1 MNLFDLVATLSLDSS
16 DFDKGLSS
24 AKTAMSS
31 LGTGIKKGLAAAH
44 TAVVGFG
51 KSAVTAGLQ
60 FDTSMSQVAATM
72 GKSTDEIKD
81 LREFA
86 KKMGSETAFSASE
99 AADALNYMAL
109 AGYNSKTSMKMLPN
123 VLNLAAAGSIDL
135 AEASDMVTDAQ
146 SALGLKL
153 DETSELVDKM
163 AKASSKTNTSVAQLG
178 EAMLTVGGTA
188 KNLKGGTT
196 ELSVALGLLADN
208 GIKGAEGGT
217 ALRNIILSLSAP
229 TDSAAKALKALGVEV
244 FDEQGNM
251 RDLESIF
258 ADLDARL
265 STMSQGEQTQVLSKI
280 FNKVDLKSVNA
291 LLGTSADRWDEVTT
305 EINNA
310 TGAAQKMADT
320 QLDNLNGNI
329 TIFQSALEGAQ
340 IEISERLTPT
350 LNDFVK
356 IGTQGLS
363 DITAGLKSGGV
374 QGASTA
380 LGNFLAEG
388 ITVITDKIPVFI
400 EAGSNLIEALL
411 DGINSNMTKIV
422 NGAENILTQFVQ
434 GLGRNLP
441 KLRECA
447 INLLQTMIDAIL
459 ASLPEFISIGT
470 QIFTELLNSI
480 TTNLPELI
488 QAGTQAIVQLSKG
501 LSEAIPTL
509 VPVVKES
516 IIQIAKILTSSDSL
530 SQLLDAG
537 LELFQ
542 AVLEGLLEASG
553 ALIPSLGDVIT
564 TIIEF
569 LVNSI
574 PELIQAG
581 TDIITAVIDAFPGII
596 AELLKTA
603 IIENIINTLLE
614 SLPQIIEAGIQL
626 LTALVDGLPIVITNI
641 IEAIPTIIDGII
653 SAILGNL
660 PQIIDAGVQLLT
672 SLVGNLSEI
681 ISKIVAVLPELI
693 KNILTTLISFIPDL
707 IAAGIQLFVALISA
721 LPTIIS
727 SIAEAIPDIIDAV
740 IDTLMDAIPLIID
753 AGIELFIALV
763 DNLPAIITGIVNAI
777 PKIIVS
783 ITSKI
788 GDLIPKLVK
797 AGVDLFVAI
806 VKDLPKIT
814 ATIVSKIPEIV
825 TSIVSG
831 FSSLTTQMW
840 TVGENMLKGLWD
852 GISGAAGW
860 LWEQISNWAGGLWD
874 GICDFFGIHSPSTLF
889 RDGLGKNMALGLG
902 QGFVKAMD
910 DVNKDM
916 VNAIPTDFDVSPNVD
931 VNSSYSAVGTGGISG
946 NFSPV
951 SLGQGVHISLNIE
964 NFNNYTDD
972 DIDDLTDRLI
982 TSISEKMSRR
992 GAVYA

>member
-16 DFDKGLSS
+16 DFDKGLST
-24 AKTAMSS
+24 AENVVKNFGGMLKT
-31 LGTGIKKGLAAAH
+31 GFT
-44 TAVVGFG
+44 TAVKVGTAALETITTTTIDFG
-51 KSAVTAGLQ
+51 KKIFNNASEVAVYGDNIDKMSQKMGLSAEKYQEWDAIMQHSGSSMETMKASMKTLANAAETGNKAFKRLGISQEELQ
-60 FDTSMSQVAATM
+60 SMSQEELFEAAIRSLQNIDDVTERTYLSGQLLGRGATELGALLNTSAEDTEAM
-72 GKSTDEIKD
+72 RQRVHELGGVMSDEAVKSAALFQDNMQDLQTTIDGVKRGISAEFLPGLNDLIDGFTRLIAGEADADEIISKGLD
-81 LREFA
+81 ATFT
-86 KKMGSETAFSASE
+86 SFSTTFNKITE
-99 AADALNYMAL
+99 L
-109 AGYNSKTSMKMLPN
+109 AGKILP
-123 VLNLAAAGSIDL
+123 
-135 AEASDMVTDAQ
+135 E
-146 SALGLKL
+146 
-153 DETSELVDKM
+153 
-163 AKASSKTNTSVAQLG
+163 
-178 EAMLTVGGTA
+178 
-188 KNLKGGTT
+188 
-196 ELSVALGLLADN
+196 
-208 GIKGAEGGT
+208 
-217 ALRNIILSLSAP
+217 
-229 TDSAAKALKALGVEV
+229 
-244 FDEQGNM
+244 
-251 RDLESIF
+251 
-258 ADLDARL
+258 
-265 STMSQGEQTQVLSKI
+265 
-280 FNKVDLKSVNA
+280 
-291 LLGTSADRWDEVTT
+291 
-305 EINNA
+305 
-310 TGAAQKMADT
+310 
-320 QLDNLNGNI
+320 
-329 TIFQSALEGAQ
+329 
-340 IEISERLTPT
+340 
-350 LNDFVK
+350 
-356 IGTQGLS
+356 
-363 DITAGLKSGGV
+363 
-374 QGASTA
+374 
-380 LGNFLAEG
+380 
-388 ITVITDKIPVFI
+388 
-400 EAGSNLIEALL
+400 
-411 DGINSNMTKIV
+411 IV
-422 NGAENILTQFVQ
+422 NSFVE
-434 GLGRNLP
+434 NLP
-441 KLRECA
+441 LLTECA

-470 QIFTELLNSI
+470 QIFTKLLNSI
-480 TTNLPELI
+480 TTNLPKFI

-542 AVLEGLLEASG
+542 AVLEGLIETSG

-581 TDIITAVIDAFPGII
+581 TDIITAVIDAFPDII
-596 AELLKTA
+596 AALLETD

-614 SLPQIIEAGIQL
+614 SLPQIMEAGIQL
-626 LTALVDGLPIVITNI
+626 LTALINGLPIVITNI

-660 PQIIDAGVQLLT
+660 PQIINAGVQLLT

-693 KNILTTLISFIPDL
+693 KNILTTLLSFIPDL
-707 IAAGIQLFVALISA
+707 IAAGIQLFVALINA

-727 SIAEAIPDIIDAV
+727 SIAGAIPDIIDAV

-806 VKDLPKIT
+806 VKDLPKII